1 MRYAGITWDHPR
13 GRNALVAAA
22 DRERAAGSG
31 LDIVWKA
38 HSLEHFESFPIDE
51 LARDHDLIV
60 LDHPHLGEALE
71 HGSLIALD
79 TVVDPAVLARW
90 RSAAVGPSFASYA
103 VAGAQWA
110 VPLDA
115 ATQVAVS
122 RTALL
127 AAPPHTWEEVRALS
141 AEVPVALSLAGPH
154 AYLTFASICAAHDE
168 PCDGDDLVSDEVALT
183 VLDLMSELA
192 RRAPAGTAVANPIA
206 LLERLRSTTDIAY
219 CPLVYGYVTYSSADV
234 RFSDAPVATAGGRH
248 GSTLGGTG
256 LALSRRAV
264 VTPELVRHIEWLMG
278 DLAQTRFIPQHDGQP
293 SARLAWLDPDLDE
306 SAAGFYRA
314 TLATVS
320 DAWVR
325 PRHAGFIR
333 FQTEASA
340 VVRDIVDGT
349 TPPRAGLAALRDRY
363 RHSLARTLPEKV

>member
-22 DRERAAGSG
+22 DRERAAGTG
-31 LDIVWKA
+31 LDIHWEA
-38 HSLEHFESFPIDE
+38 HSLENFESYPIDE

-71 HGSLIALD
+71 HGSLIALE
-79 TVVDPAVLARW
+79 TVVDPSVLAGW
-90 RSAAVGPSFASYA
+90 RSAAVGSSFSSYA

-115 ATQVAVS
+115 ATQVAVRKTS
-122 RTALL
+122 LL
-127 AAPPHTWEEVRALS
+127 SAPPRTWAEVRELS
-141 AEVPVALSLAGPH
+141 TEVPVALSLAGPH
-154 AYLTFASICAAHDE
+154 AYLTFASICAAYGD
-168 PCDGDDLVSDEVALT
+168 PCDGADLVSDEVALT
-183 VLDLMSELA
+183 ALDLMTDIA
-192 RRAPAGTAVANPIA
+192 GRAPAGTATANPIA
-206 LLERLRSTTDIAY
+206 LLERLRDTTDIAY
-219 CPLVYGYVTYSSADV
+219 CPLVYGYVTYSSSDV

-278 DLAQTRFIPQHDGQP
+278 DVAQTQFIPRHDGQP

-306 SAAGFYRA
+306 VAAGFYRG
-314 TLATVS
+314 TLDTVS

-325 PRHAGFIR
+325 PRHAGYIR
-333 FQTEASA
+333 FQGEASA
-340 VVRDIVDGT
+340 VVRDIIART
-349 TPPRAGLAALRDRY
+349 TSVAAGLAALRDGHR
-363 RHSLARTLPEKV
+363 RSLSHSLSEKV